1 MFLEYFKIT
10 GLAIAQIF
18 FLGAIGFFLVKRNVL
33 SAEGLSALSRIVIQ
47 VIFPALIFSQLIR
60 KFTFSLYP
68 QWWMFPLISLMITV
82 SGLALAMLFSWVPKK
97 PVLKEQFF
105 SLIAFQNSGYLP
117 LALVAAIFS
126 GEQLSTMFI
135 YIFLF
140 LLGFDLVMWSLG
152 IHMLTRKAEQKFK
165 LSSIFSVPVIASLG
179 SLLIIFLGLARFI
192 PQGVLAPVEMIGN
205 CTLPLAM
212 FIVGGN
218 IAFIRLEHVRKLE
231 VFWILLCKL
240 IILPAVGLYLV
251 VLFGLSEL
259 LGFLIVMQLAM
270 PSATSLSVIISH
282 HKKEDVLVSQGIFYT
297 HIVSLITI
305 PLFLS
310 LYLAL
315 RVIK

>member
-18 FLGAIGFFLVKRNVL
+18 FLGAIGFFLVKRNAL
-33 SAEGLSALSRIVIQ
+33 SAEGLSALSRLVIR

-60 KFTFSLYP
+60 KFTFDLYP
-68 QWWMFPLISLMITV
+68 RWWVFPLISLAITV
-82 SGLALAMLFSWVPKK
+82 LSLGLAAVFSGVVKK
-97 PVLKEQFF
+97 PAFKEQFL
-105 SLIAFQNSGYLP
+105 SLITFQNSGYLP
-117 LALVAAIFS
+117 LAIVAAIFS

-140 LLGFDLVMWSLG
+140 LLGFDLIMWSLG
-152 IHMLTRKAEQKFK
+152 IYMLTRKAGQQFK
-165 LSSIFSVPVIASLG
+165 LSSIFSPPVIANLS
-179 SLLIIFLGLARFI
+179 SLLIIALGLNRFI
-192 PQGVLAPVEMIGN
+192 PHAALAPVEMIGN

-218 IAFIRLEHVRKLE
+218 IASIRLENLRKAE
-231 VFWILLCKL
+231 VFWVVLNKL
-240 IILPAVGLYLV
+240 VILPAAGLFLV
-251 VLFGLSEL
+251 ISLKLPEL
-259 LGFLIVMQLAM
+259 LGFLVIMQLAM
-270 PSATSLSVIISH
+270 PSATSLSVILSH
-282 HKKEDVLVSQGIFYT
+282 YKKEDTLVSQGVFYT
-297 HIVSLITI
+297 HIVSMLTI

>member
-1 MFLEYFKIT
+1 M
-10 GLAIAQIF
+10 
-18 FLGAIGFFLVKRNVL
+18 
-33 SAEGLSALSRIVIQ
+33 VIQ

-68 QWWMFPLISLMITV
+68 QWWIFPLISLAITV
-82 SGLALAMLFSWVPKK
+82 AGFALALLFKGVLSK
-97 PVLKEQFF
+97 PALKEQFF

-117 LALVAAIFS
+117 LAIVAAIFS

-165 LSSIFSVPVIASLG
+165 LSSIFSVPVITSLA
-179 SLLIIFLGLARFI
+179 SLLIIFLGLNRFI
-192 PQGVLAPVEMIGN
+192 PLGALVPVEMIGN

-218 IAFIRLEHVRKLE
+218 IAFIRLEHVRKVE

-240 IILPAVGLYLV
+240 VILPIAGLYLV
-251 VLFGLSEL
+251 ILFKLPEL

-282 HKKEDVLVSQGIFYT
+282 HKKEDALISQGIFYT
-297 HIVSLITI
+297 HIVSLVTI

>member
-1 MFLEYFKIT
+1 MFLEYFKMT
-10 GLAIAQIF
+10 GVAIAQIF
-18 FLGAIGFFLVKRNVL
+18 FLGAVGYFLVKRNIL

-47 VIFPALIFSQLIR
+47 VILPALIFSQLIR
-60 KFTFSLYP
+60 KFTFTLYP
-68 QWWMFPLISLMITV
+68 QWWIFPLISLMITV
-82 SGLALAMLFSWVPKK
+82 LSLGLAMIFGGVVKK
-97 PVLKEQFF
+97 PAFKEQFF
-105 SLIAFQNSGYLP
+105 SLIVFQNSGYLP

-152 IHMLTRKAEQKFK
+152 IYMLTRKSEQKFK
-165 LSSIFSVPVIASLG
+165 LSSIFSAPVIANLG
-179 SLLIIFLGLARFI
+179 SLLIIFLGLNKFI
-192 PQGVLAPVEMIGN
+192 SHAGLLPFEMIGN

-218 IAFIRLEHVRKLE
+218 IALIRLEHIHKRE
-231 VFWILLCKL
+231 VFWIVLSKL
-240 IILPAVGLYLV
+240 VILPAVGLCL
-251 VLFGLSEL
+251 VLFLKLPEL
-259 LGFLIVMQLAM
+259 LGFLIVMQCAM

-282 HKKEDVLVSQGIFYT
+282 YKKEDSLISQGIFFS
-297 HIVSLITI
+297 HIISLLTI

-315 RVIK
+315 RVLK